1 MQGEFDFNKYPYKAG
16 HRKVRTSVIAAD
28 DINKQLSRLQKMVL
42 LELEK
47 VLPLGLTTSELAN
60 RCNKN
65 LLTIRPRTT
74 ELKLQNLIIDTE
86 KTRKNEGG
94 KPEII
99 YKLRALDVIDIYGLL
114 QSDSIP
120 YPSSNCKYCKNISTV
135 NRVS

>member
-42 LELEK
+42 LELAK
-47 VLPLGLTTSELAN
+47 VFPKGLTTSELAN
-60 RCNKN
+60 RCNRN

-86 KTRKNEGG
+86 ETRKNEGG

-99 YKLRALDVIDIYGLL
+99 YKLRALDVIDIYGL
-114 QSDSIP
+114 SETTD
-120 YPSSNCKYCKNISTV
+120 NKK
-135 NRVS
+135 